1 MRDEFCTALGNPQP
15 GRPPLAPDYLP
26 SVSSQWST
34 PVRDGLS
41 SVRVSQHALMVALTS
56 PGRLLVDRS
65 SPVSGPPVSSEHVP
79 LVLQDGSYPGPLGA
93 RAAALDY
100 LRRLPHTAH
109 VLRVPAGVRFCA
121 HHRPSGCRQVGEA
134 SRKVSWTFFIHLLSL
149 WRAQAYSTVN
159 TSAYRSASRYL
170 KEQRQLFVCGLTET
184 TYSRGIG
191 YI

>member
-1 MRDEFCTALGNPQP
+1 MLSQTNTEVSGLSSWETKDYLTGQGSEVASLAEWDWAGMRDEFCTALGNPQP

-41 SVRVSQHALMVALTS
+41 SVRVSQHALVVALTS

-79 LVLQDGSYPGPLGA
+79 LVHQDGGYPGPLRA
-93 RAAALDY
+93 RAAAFHC

-109 VLRVPAGVRFCA
+109 VLRVSTGVRFCT
-121 HHRPSGCRQVGEA
+121 HHRPSGRRQVGEA
-134 SRKVSWTFFIHLLSL
+134 SRKVSWTFLIHLLSP
-149 WRAQAYSTVN
+149 WRA
-159 TSAYRSASRYL
+159 
-170 KEQRQLFVCGLTET
+170 
-184 TYSRGIG
+184 
-191 YI
+191 